1 MSLRVPFLLSVALLT
16 FGVDAA
22 VNAHGSYRDAEQAMR
37 KAIVERNAREIARFV
52 AKEGI
57 PCDDNVI
64 PRQTVLRD
72 MDDQGSDLSKN
83 LFGSGGLSS
92 RLQDVEGSGVKYRE
106 PFDTPDFKCALYG
119 DGAEICMRREPQ
131 GWFLSDSLYR
141 CT

>member
-1 MSLRVPFLLSVALLT
+1 MSKLLVALAFLAASLSAATSSLDSFQKAETSLRT
-16 FGVDAA
+16 
-22 VNAHGSYRDAEQAMR
+22 
-37 KAIVERNAREIARFV
+37 AIILGNSSGIAKFV
-52 AKEGI
+52 SEKGI
-57 PCDDNVI
+57 PCNDSVI

-72 MDDQGSDLSKN
+72 LQDQGSDLSKN

-92 RLQDVEGSGVKYRE
+92 RLQNVEGSGVKYRE

>member
-1 MSLRVPFLLSVALLT
+1 MYSRTLFFLGIALLT
-16 FGVDAA
+16 ACVHAA
-22 VNAHGSYRDAEQAMR
+22 AGAQGSFEAREKSLR

-57 PCDDNVI
+57 PCDDSVI

-72 MDDQGSDLSKN
+72 LEDQGSDLSKK
-83 LFGSGGLSS
+83 LFGGGGLSS

-106 PFDTPDFKCALYG
+106 PFDTPDFRCALYG

-131 GWFLSDSLYR
+131 GWFLSDSLYQ